1 MAVYT
6 LPNKRL
12 FFPRRMEVRMAGNVD
27 VNRSPMN
34 GVVTTVEMPGDAWAI
49 RIEYGNN
56 YTIAERDEQRA
67 FWDRFRGQAHLLRIW
82 PIFRAEPRGTAQPTS
97 LASLAVEGANVI
109 VLTVASGATLLP
121 GDFLM
126 VNQTGGYTQL
136 VEVAEATTGTTTCT
150 AELVAPLRRAAAAG
164 SAITWQRPTADFL
177 LTEAPFIPHE
187 PRVSSGFSIE
197 AVEFVT

>member
-6 LPNKRL
+6 LPTKNL
-12 FFPRRMEVRMAGNVD
+12 FCPRRMEMQMAGNVD

-49 RIEYGNN
+49 RMEYGF
-56 YTIAERDEQRA
+56 TRSAGERDEQRA
-67 FWDRFRGQAHLLRIW
+67 FWNRLRGQAHLLRVW
-82 PIFRAEPRGTAQPTS
+82 PIFRSEPRGTARPVS
-97 LASLAVEGANVI
+97 LASLAVEGANSI
-109 VLTVASGATLLP
+109 VVTVASGATLLP

-136 VEVAEATTGTTTCT
+136 VEVAEATTVTTACT

-164 SAITWQRPTADFL
+164 SAVVWQRPYADFL
-177 LTEAPFIPHE
+177 LTQAPFIPHE
-187 PRVSSGFSIE
+187 AELSSGFSIE
-197 AVEFVT
+197 AVEFVA